1 MPRYLMKYS
10 GEIIQAKDFNEL
22 RQILKD
28 KLNDDC
34 YVRKQIKG
42 VGADV

>member
-1 MPRYLMKYS
+1 MKYS

-28 KLNDDC
+28 KLNDDY